1 MEDKK
6 KTNNNS
12 TKKVNKT
19 TTSKKQNTNTTKKTS
34 TSKKTTSTKKST
46 GNSKKTTN
54 SKKSV
59 VAPKEEV
66 KIETKKKIVKPV
78 PKVEEVK
85 NNSIKNEKKINKE
98 INKSVKMMDTASDG
112 TDEIRKLLIIIGA
125 VCAVMLAFYF
135 ITEFVIKNKDKSSKD
150 DNQGG
155 IKIEA
160 DIQYEKILMG
170 SLFEQ
175 NESDYYVYVYDA
187 DDIMTDIYSQYIS
200 SYNNLSS
207 HLKVYKVDLS
217 EDYNKS
223 YIATESYL
231 SGGNITDIKVT
242 GTTLIR
248 IKDKQISSS
257 YVGSGEIIKKLKELV
272 G

>member
-12 TKKVNKT
+12 TKKDNKT
-19 TTSKKQNTNTTKKTS
+19 TSSKKQSTSTTKKTN

-46 GNSKKTTN
+46 GTSKKTTN

-59 VAPKEEV
+59 VAPKEEAKKV
-66 KIETKKKIVKPV
+66 ETKKKEVKTIT
-78 PKVEEVK
+78 KEEVK
-85 NNSIKNEKKINKE
+85 DNSIKNEKKINKE
-98 INKSVKMMDTASDG
+98 INKSVKMVDTASDG

-135 ITEFVIKNKDKSSKD
+135 ITEVVVKNKDKNSTD

-175 NESDYYVYVYDA
+175 NESDYYVYVYDKE
-187 DDIMTDIYSQYIS
+187 DVMTEIYSQYIS

-207 HLKVYKVDLS
+207 YLKVYKVDLS

-257 YVGSGEIIKKLKELV
+257 YVGSEEIIKKLKELV